1 MNNFTN
7 PDQSGPEA
15 FGTLSLAT
23 GFTNSVNSV
32 FCNIGEKLG
41 IGTLMDY
48 ARRFGFDQTPSID
61 LPANAVA
68 ISGLYKGSNLL
79 SPSQEIKLGDP
90 GRVAFGQG
98 NLVVTP
104 LQMAMVAATVANNGK
119 EMQPHL
125 VDQVRRSDG
134 GIVRIKPQMLAQPI
148 KPETAM
154 ELTQMME
161 SVVTSGTGTAAAIS
175 GVKVAGKTGTA
186 ENGTGQ
192 PNTTW
197 FISFAPADAPR
208 VAVAVVLQN
217 QSGTGGTTAAP
228 IARQIMQAILSS
240 APNSNS

>member
-1 MNNFTN
+1 
-7 PDQSGPEA
+7 
-15 FGTLSLAT
+15 
-23 GFTNSVNSV
+23 
-32 FCNIGEKLG
+32 
-41 IGTLMDY
+41 
-48 ARRFGFDQTPSID
+48 
-61 LPANAVA
+61 
-68 ISGLYKGSNLL
+68 
-79 SPSQEIKLGDP
+79 
-90 GRVAFGQG
+90 
-98 NLVVTP
+98 
-104 LQMAMVAATVANNGK
+104 
-119 EMQPHL
+119 
-125 VDQVRRSDG
+125 
-134 GIVRIKPQMLAQPI
+134 
-148 KPETAM
+148 
-154 ELTQMME
+154 MME